1 MPMTLTDNPNIELE
15 QLAYNL
21 PYTQVAAKVDEL
33 ESYDQFIN
41 FSDPPKTPEEIANEF
56 GSPLEPN
63 YIEEN
68 YNKEI
73 DGIAFSDPNDL
84 EPPIHFYGRTE
95 EDAMQA
101 LFEDS
106 QTETDNPK
114 SESDNDDGSEA
125 SDNDSAGAKEA
136 ADANTPPGEQSG
148 EETPHAS
155 NENPNQPADAT
166 NPAPPVQDGETGE
179 KAAPPATPAQEVTA
193 INGEI
198 TPNEET
204 DNVSNNPDASGSEKP
219 EEPSDETHKEET
231 PQDKENPPATPPTD
245 AGAVV
250 TENLTQT
257 VVKEG
262 KQEEKTVPPAVNVT
276 PPEAKPAEKAQAEP
290 TAKQTEPQ
298 VKKEP
303 TGASSQPELLCP
315 RCGKKLYRTQVGTD
329 ILLVHSP
336 KDSKFCQ
343 AMYNS
348 IEDIQEE
355 IQKMKANKEKL
366 NRMILRKRQEKLEQD
381 KLTAG
386 NNQVSQGSK
395 TSYGNIFSKE
405 PANTSANNTNQPV
418 AQQIIQTYDPEILRL
433 LNTNIGQ
440 VLKDQ
445 GTLQKTVEKEI
456 DDIQKQQD
464 KILEV
469 QASLTQE
476 IGSIKETIGKIDVNG
491 ANQKL
496 EELTQAV
503 SSTMQ
508 DMEQMKKL
516 STVLGEQSENLTQ
529 GVTDMLSATR
539 NAGEMF
545 SIYSNSVRKLQA
557 TDVRLRTMIPY
568 LEKYLEDTDE
578 RYEGMI
584 NRYGEV
590 QQKLGENFKV
600 ETEKFFKEAKSKINN
615 QLNLSAGGGPGYIGY
630 ILSFVAAFLLMMV
643 FNIMK

>member
-106 QTETDNPK
+106 QAETDNPQ
-114 SESDNDDGSEA
+114 
-125 SDNDSAGAKEA
+125 SAGDNNDGNEKSDDSGVPKEEANAK
-136 ADANTPPGEQSG
+136 TPPVEQA
-148 EETPHAS
+148 EEVASASS
-155 NENPNQPADAT
+155 NENPNPPADAT
-166 NPAPPVQDGETGE
+166 NPAFPDQEGETGAP
-179 KAAPPATPAQEVTA
+179 KATPATPAKEPAAAT
-193 INGEI
+193 GET
-198 TPNEET
+198 TPNNET
-204 DNVSNNPDASGSEKP
+204 ATTNNNPDASGSEESQEP
-219 EEPSDETHKEET
+219 SEEPPKEET
-231 PQDKENPPATPPTD
+231 PQDKENPPPTSPSD
-245 AGAVV
+245 DGTVI
-250 TENLTQT
+250 TENQTQT
-257 VVKEG
+257 VIKED
-262 KQEEKTVPPAVNVT
+262 KQEEKIVLPAEKVT

-290 TAKQTEPQ
+290 AAKQTEMQ
-298 VKKEP
+298 GKEEP
-303 TGASSQPELLCP
+303 AGASSQPELLCP

-405 PANTSANNTNQPV
+405 PANTSSTNANPQVP
-418 AQQIIQTYDPEILRL
+418 QQIIQTYDPEILRL

-440 VLKDQ
+440 VLQNQ
-445 GTLQKTVEKEI
+445 GTLQQTVEKEI
-456 DDIQKQQD
+456 DDIQKQQE

-469 QASLTQE
+469 QANLTQE
-476 IGSIKETIGKIDVNG
+476 IASIKETVGKIDVNG

-496 EELTQAV
+496 EELTQTV

-615 QLNLSAGGGPGYIGY
+615 QLNLSAGGGNGYIGY